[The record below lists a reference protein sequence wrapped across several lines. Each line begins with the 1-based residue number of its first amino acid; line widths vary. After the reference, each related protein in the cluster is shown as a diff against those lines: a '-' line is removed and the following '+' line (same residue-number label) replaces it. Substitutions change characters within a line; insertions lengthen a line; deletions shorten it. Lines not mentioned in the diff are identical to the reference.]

1 MHKLL
6 LKNAYLENDLI
17 RVMEFEPEESATE
30 AVPQVH
36 ISTLTFLKL
45 ACALIP

>member
-30 AVPQVH
+30 AYTAGAHIDFDLPQIVGYQ
-36 ISTLTFLKL
+36 
-45 ACALIP
+45 